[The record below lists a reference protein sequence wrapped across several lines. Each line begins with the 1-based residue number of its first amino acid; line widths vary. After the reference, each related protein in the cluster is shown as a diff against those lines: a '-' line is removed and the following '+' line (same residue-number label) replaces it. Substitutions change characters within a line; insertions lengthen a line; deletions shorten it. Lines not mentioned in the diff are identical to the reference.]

1 MDLTCKQLEEKLEE
15 SYRVQHELENMLEEY
30 QVNCKKNEEQIKA
43 QNKKFHDLQ
52 KKYSNHD
59 KERKELAEKAKRL
72 ETEKTNLSEKWIRLS
87 AKNKQDEKSRQRL
100 KELEK
105 AATTLKSQL
114 PRAGRC
120 PVCTLIPPCKHYQRS
135 EEIPAVKRL
144 RAEEARAKEQRRNSP
159 RVYKRRQQ
167 SQQEE
172 EPLSDAQA
180 RIMKK
185 FVRAMT

>member
-1 MDLTCKQLEEKLEE
+1 MDEWKGARRSTKHGSPRFVNLTGASVSGMSPLHGISSIRTPEIL
-15 SYRVQHELENMLEEY
+15 
-30 QVNCKKNEEQIKA
+30 
-43 QNKKFHDLQ
+43 
-52 KKYSNHD
+52 
-59 KERKELAEKAKRL
+59 
-72 ETEKTNLSEKWIRLS
+72 NLSKMS
-87 AKNKQDEKSRQRL
+87 AEEIADILEIQRL